1 MTDYGDP
8 VLGFGENTIY
18 GCSVSLSLN
27 DLSSYCA
34 DQTKIAT
41 LPIFSNLDFFA
52 KYGQFGNANI
62 YKPKVRKN
70 MIISVL

>member
-1 MTDYGDP
+1 MSQMTDFGDP

-34 DQTKIAT
+34 DQTRIVT
-41 LPIFSNLDFFA
+41 LPLFTNLDFFD

-62 YKPKVRKN
+62 YKPKVR
-70 MIISVL
+70 